1 MTAAAAPGRPDN
13 ALGAA
18 AWMGGTIAAFLAQMI
33 AVRALADDLGVFEI
47 LFIRNIVSLLILTP
61 TALARGPSVLATR
74 RLGTHVLRNAANFV
88 GQASWVYAITLLPL
102 AVVTALEFTTP
113 IWVAVLAALFLGE
126 ALTRDRLVAIGLGF
140 LGVMVILRPGLE
152 AVDPAALVVIAAA
165 VFFAASNVIVKA
177 LTRTE
182 GAFTIVLYMQIVQL
196 PLSGAAA
203 MFDWTPPLWE
213 HAPWLAAVGA
223 AGVLAHYSM
232 TRALALADA
241 TVVGPIDFLRLPIT
255 AGVAYLL
262 YREEPSP
269 FVLIGALLIFAGN
282 FHGVWREHRAGRRH
296 VATRT

>member
-1 MTAAAAPGRPDN
+1 MAQAAGRPND

-47 LFIRNIVSLLILTP
+47 LFIRNIISLLILTP
-61 TALARGPSVLATR
+61 TALARGPSVLVTR

-88 GQASWVYAITLLPL
+88 GQASWIYAITLLPL

-113 IWVAVLAALFLGE
+113 IWVAVLAAVFLGE
-126 ALTRDRLVAIGLGF
+126 ALTRNRLVAVGLGF

-152 AVDPAALVVIAAA
+152 AVDPAALVIIGAA

-182 GAFTIVLYMQIVQL
+182 GTFTIVLYMQIVQL
-196 PLSGAAA
+196 PLSGTAA
-203 MFDWTPPLWE
+203 MFDWTPPVWE
-213 HAPWLAAVGA
+213 HAPWLAVIGV
-223 AGVLAHYSM
+223 AGVLAHYTM

-255 AGVAYLL
+255 AAVAWLL
-262 YREEPSP
+262 YEEGPSP
-269 FVLIGALLIFAGN
+269 FVLIGALLIFSGN
-282 FHGVWREHRAGRRH
+282 FHSVWHEHRAGRRH
-296 VATRT
+296 VASRT

>member
-1 MTAAAAPGRPDN
+1 MAAGRPED

-18 AWMGGTIAAFLAQMI
+18 AWMGGTIAAFLAQMV
-33 AVRALADDLGVFEI
+33 AVRALADDLDIFEI
-47 LFIRNIVSLLILTP
+47 LFIRNIISLVILMP
-61 TALARGPSVLATR
+61 TALARGPSVLVTR

-88 GQASWVYAITLLPL
+88 GQASWVYAITVLPL

-113 IWVAVLAALFLGE
+113 IWVAVLAAVFLGE
-126 ALTRDRLVAIGLGF
+126 TLTRNRLVAIGLGF
-140 LGVMVILRPGLE
+140 LGVMVILRPGLA
-152 AVDPAALVVIAAA
+152 AVDPAALIIVAAA

-196 PLSGAAA
+196 PLSGTAA
-203 MFDWTPPLWE
+203 MFNWTAPGWE
-213 HAPWLAAVGA
+213 HAPWLATIGA

-262 YREEPSP
+262 YREEPSV
-269 FVLIGALLIFAGN
+269 FVLIGALLIFFGN
-282 FHGVWREHRAGRRH
+282 FYSVWYEHRAERS
-296 VATRT
+296 